1 MPEPSLQFSVICPRC
16 ALESLSELP
25 IALIANHLLTGKAIR
40 LHSQC
45 HDLYWTATFAERQ
58 ILRGSL
64 ATLRVEATSRA
75 PRCPDEFRPLTD
87 SLFSESS

>member
-40 LHSQC
+40 LHSHC
-45 HDLYWTATFAERQ
+45 HDLYWTATFAERE
-58 ILRGSL
+58 ILRRSL
-64 ATLRVEATSRA
+64 ATLQVEATSHA
-75 PRCPDEFRPLTD
+75 PRHTEQFRQPAD
-87 SLFSESS
+87 SAFPERS